1 MLLSKRKSAP
11 QPSNRPSMSASW
23 SCALRCGAVSPQPFC
38 KFGEAP
44 YAKRSSA
51 ALRSWLP
58 APFPTRRWHPAN
70 WMGKRR
76 TKKNCRRDSAWIQH
90 MIHCSILSI
99 TKTTG
104 KIFLA
109 LVIQL
114 GRGDRHLPGNNF
126 KKKPKLQE
134 ENLKKP
140 YEIIFKK
147 NKIKISI
154 GFSTFQFLNF
164 LIHYGRSGS
173 QKLESTF
180 FQLI

>member
-1 MLLSKRKSAP
+1 
-11 QPSNRPSMSASW
+11 
-23 SCALRCGAVSPQPFC
+23 
-38 KFGEAP
+38 
-44 YAKRSSA
+44 
-51 ALRSWLP
+51 
-58 APFPTRRWHPAN
+58 
-70 WMGKRR
+70 
-76 TKKNCRRDSAWIQH
+76 

-99 TKTTG
+99 TKTNG

-114 GRGDRHLPGNNF
+114 GRGDRHLPGSNL
-126 KKKPKLQE
+126 KKTNPKLQE

-140 YEIIFKK
+140 YEITLKK
-147 NKIKISI
+147 KKKISI